1 MAELIA
7 IVGESG
13 SGKTTSIRN
22 LDPTKTFIIST
33 TGKRPGIKGA
43 ARKYPNFMIADGKI
57 SGNFYASASVDQIG
71 KVLQVIDKKMPE
83 ITTVVIDDFQY
94 IMGFEAMDRAKEKS
108 YDKFTDMAQHVYQV
122 LKAAMNMRDDLNI
135 VVSTHSENIGDR
147 INPYYK
153 MKTLGKML
161 DSVITLE
168 GLFTYVLYTTVQRD
182 DNEGTPSYKFITN
195 SDGTCTAKSPMGLFN
210 EIYIDNDL
218 NYVVNRIKEYNEED

>member
-22 LDPTKTFIIST
+22 LNPEHTFIIST

-43 ARKYPNFMIADGKI
+43 NKKYPTFSVNEGKI
-57 SGNFYASASVDQIG
+57 SGNFYATSNVDQIG
-71 KVLQVIDKKMPE
+71 KVLNIIDKKMPH

-108 YDKFTDMAQHVYQV
+108 YDKFTDIAQHAYQV
-122 LKAAMNMRDDLNI
+122 LKTSMNMRDDLNV
-135 VVSTHSENIGDR
+135 VVSTHSENTGDR
-147 INPYYK
+147 ISPYYK

-168 GLFTYVLYTTVQRD
+168 GLFTYVLFTTVQRD
-182 DNEGTPSYKFITN
+182 DDGKATYKFVTN
-195 SDGTCTAKSPMGLFN
+195 SDGTCTAKSPMELFD
-210 EIYIDNDL
+210 EIYVDNDL
-218 NYVVNRIKEYNEED
+218 NYVINRIKEYNEED